1 MTLTI
6 RLTSVAAGLVL
17 GALTLF
23 AGSATAGPP
32 SDASITD
39 AVQHELAHEEIVPF
53 NRIDVITQDGIVTLT
68 GSVSTLAAR
77 NQAERRTS
85 IVRGVRSI
93 INHIKVDATRPAS
106 DIQSDVRGA
115 LADDPATD
123 AYEVHVQSN
132 PDGVITLTGA
142 VDSWAEKKLA
152 GTVATT
158 VPGVAAVANE
168 LTVESA
174 PAFGGGD
181 GELAEVIRGRLRW
194 DARVN
199 DSLIRVIAMDGGRVL
214 ISGTVGSLA
223 EKRLATELAH
233 VQGAQSINAT
243 HLDVKPWAN
252 DDELRRGVR
261 PPVADKDVRA
271 AVVQT
276 LKFDPRVL
284 STPIDVRVEKGT
296 VWLDGAVDNLLS
308 KRSAKRDAEN
318 TVGVGRVVNYLK
330 VRPMVLSDSA
340 IADLITNS
348 LRGRGLLDDNEIH
361 VTVKD
366 RRARLTGDVGDS
378 FEYWQIDA
386 LASRARGLE
395 ELENDVTVRG
405 RTPLAGEYPYSIYPK
420 TYYMPDV
427 PHDYRVPT
435 DREIY
440 DSVASELFWSPFVD
454 SDAVSIDVEDG
465 VVTLSGKVG
474 SRRERELAAD
484 NAVEGGALAVDNELT
499 IMN

>member
-1 MTLTI
+1 MTLI
-6 RLTSVAAGLVL
+6 VRITSAAAGLALAAVTL
-17 GALTLF
+17 LSGA
-23 AGSATAGPP
+23 ATTPKP
-32 SDASITD
+32 SDAAITD
-39 AVQHELAHEEIVPF
+39 AIQHELAHEEVVPF
-53 NRIDVITQDGIVTLT
+53 NRIDVTTENGIVTLT

-77 NQAERRTS
+77 IQAERRAS

-93 INHIKVDATRPAS
+93 INHVSVDTTRSAE
-106 DIQSDVRGA
+106 QVASDVRSA

-123 AYEVHVQSN
+123 AYEVDVRADS
-132 PDGVITLTGA
+132 GGTVTLTGA

-152 GTVATT
+152 ETVTTT
-158 VPGVAAVANE
+158 VPGVTAVANE
-168 LTVESA
+168 LSVDPA
-174 PAFGGGD
+174 PPFGGE
-181 GELAEVIRGRLRW
+181 GELADVIRGRLRW

-233 VQGAQSINAT
+233 VQGAQSVDAS
-243 HLDVKPWAN
+243 HLEVKPWAR
-252 DDELRRGVR
+252 DDEVRRGVH
-261 PPVADKDVRA
+261 PPVSDKDIRT
-271 AVVQT
+271 AVIQT

-284 STPIDVRVEKGT
+284 SAPIDVRAEKGT

-308 KRSAKRDAEN
+308 KRAAKRDAQN
-318 TVGVGRVVNYLK
+318 TLGVDRVINYLK
-330 VRPMVLSDSA
+330 VRPDVLSDTA
-340 IADLITNS
+340 IAELITNA
-348 LRGRGLLDDNEIH
+348 LRGRGLLDDNDIH
-361 VTVKD
+361 VSVKD

-378 FEYWQIDA
+378 FEYWQADA

-405 RTPLAGEYPYSIYPK
+405 RTPLAAEYPYSLYPK
-420 TYYMPDV
+420 TYYMPEV

-440 DSVASELFWSPFVD
+440 DAVESELFWSPFVD
-454 SDAVSIDVEDG
+454 SDSVSVDVEDG
-465 VVTLSGKVG
+465 VVTLTGKVG

-484 NAVEGGALAVDNELT
+484 NAIEGGALAVDNNLA
-499 IMN
+499 IAN